1 MADESK
7 AISERKHA
15 LRAKLKQARRL
26 IPREER
32 ERVDAA
38 ITAQLVATDAYA
50 QASVVLT
57 YLSFGSEIDTYG
69 LIERAWADGKTVALP
84 RCLEGTRQMEW
95 YRIESFD
102 GFRRSSI
109 GVLEPVRDPAQ
120 RLAAGGSADELVVV
134 PGLTFDTQGY
144 RLGYGGGYYDTFL
157 AGFPGRSAG
166 LCRICQLSRGLQAE
180 GVIDAYDLPVNV
192 VVTEGGVIEV
202 S

>member
-7 AISERKHA
+7 AISERKRA

-102 GFRRSSI
+102 GLRRSSI
-109 GVLEPVRDPAQ
+109 GVLEPMRDPAQ
-120 RLAAGGSADELVVV
+120 QLAAGASADELVVV

-166 LCRICQLSRGLQAE
+166 LCRIYQLSRGLQAE
-180 GVIDAYDLPVNV
+180 GVIDAYDLPVSV

>member
-7 AISERKHA
+7 AISERKRA

-102 GFRRSSI
+102 GLRRSSI
-109 GVLEPVRDPAQ
+109 GVLEPMRDPAQ
-120 RLAAGGSADELVVV
+120 QLAAGASADELVVV

-144 RLGYGGGYYDTFL
+144 RLGPGG
-157 AGFPGRSAG
+157 
-166 LCRICQLSRGLQAE
+166 LSRPLGGALPHLPAE
-180 GVIDAYDLPVNV
+180 PWPAGRR
-192 VVTEGGVIEV
+192 GH
-202 S
+202 